1 MTHRHIISV
10 LALLVILS
18 GVAYA
23 HRCESLRD
31 SLDSRFDH
39 INAVYFDGQLSD
51 VQVRWGFLSDGD
63 YGVANDDGTIIIDPW
78 NVGVDERQLDETLKH
93 EACHMWVGVEHQHGL
108 KWQQCMTRFENQ

>member
-18 GVAYA
+18 GCTYAYE
-23 HRCESLRD
+23 RETLRGSLAE
-31 SLDSRFDH
+31 RFDH

-78 NVGVDERQLDETLKH
+78 NVGGSEAQLEETLRH
-93 EACHMWVGVEHQHGL
+93 ESCHQFVGVEHQHDDI
-108 KWQQCMTRFENQ
+108 WQQCMTRYK